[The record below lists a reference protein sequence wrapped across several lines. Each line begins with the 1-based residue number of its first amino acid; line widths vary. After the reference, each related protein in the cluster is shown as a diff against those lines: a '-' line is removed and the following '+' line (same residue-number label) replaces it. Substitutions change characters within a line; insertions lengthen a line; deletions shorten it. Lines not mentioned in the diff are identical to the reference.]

1 MANHAHV
8 AIKTESKEKILRL
21 VAEAILS
28 MFLFFFFFCIL
39 IKNPIADIDN
49 WLSLEDPIA
58 LRHHIAVV
66 LPFSSSHVL
75 YTITTE
81 EILFGRKMERG
92 TKRPKDITDEGVR
105 IREPNRFRSC

>member
-1 MANHAHV
+1 MFIPPAPTFWFMANHAHV

-75 YTITTE
+75 YTIACALQIE
-81 EILFGRKMERG
+81 KENHR
-92 TKRPKDITDEGVR
+92 
-105 IREPNRFRSC
+105 